1 MENKLKR
8 AFLLAGLV
16 LYLFDLGSDIYVA
29 VQYWKND
36 EPWWF
41 GTTVMFISVPSLFV
55 NGAAIIQI
63 RNIGT
68 FLAAIFQLS
77 IVVRYIEV
85 LIKPSAKSGAFS
97 RTYWLEIL
105 RYIETIAESA
115 PQWCLQVYIM
125 LRQES
130 YPWYIVIS
138 IVLSLLS
145 LVWSIMALEMER
157 RKEYLDFSFINISL
171 FLLWQLLTL
180 VSRLFSIVLFAYVF
194 RYYVFIPLAVHW
206 SILVGSIFY
215 IQISA
220 GGNLRES
227 LLSSVLYAYP
237 SLLHFSKT
245 VLPMRRPALE
255 MSVRYISLILTTII
269 MATLSLAIEMPD
281 VPNMDV
287 IQPIAITSVVGV
299 LPLSLG
305 TYYCIH
311 IRGDDDD
318 DDD

>member
-16 LYLFDLGSDIYVA
+16 LYLFDLGSDIYVT

-41 GTTVMFISVPSLFV
+41 GMTVMFISVPSLFV

-85 LIKPSAKSGAFS
+85 LIQPSAKSGAFS
-97 RTYWLEIL
+97 RTYWLAVL

-125 LRQES
+125 LRQQS
-130 YPWYIVIS
+130 CPWYTVVSTI
-138 IVLSLLS
+138 LSLLS
-145 LVWSIMALEMER
+145 LVWSVTALEMER

-171 FLLWQLLTL
+171 FLLWQLLTF

-237 SLLHFSKT
+237 SLFHFAKT
-245 VLPMRRPALE
+245 VLPMRRPTLE

-269 MATLSLAIEMPD
+269 ILI
-281 VPNMDV
+281 
-287 IQPIAITSVVGV
+287 SV
-299 LPLSLG
+299 LISDD
-305 TYYCIH
+305 Y
-311 IRGDDDD
+311 DDDD
-318 DDD
+318 

>member
-1 MENKLKR
+1 MEDKLKR

-29 VQYWKND
+29 VQYWKNY

-41 GTTVMFISVPSLFV
+41 GMTVIFISLPSLFV

-68 FLAAIFQLS
+68 FLVAIFQLS
-77 IVVRYIEV
+77 IVVRHIEV
-85 LIKPSAKSGAFS
+85 LTEPDKKSGAFS
-97 RTYWLEIL
+97 RTYLLAIL

-125 LRQES
+125 LRQQS
-130 YPWYIVIS
+130 YPSYTVIS
-138 IVLSLLS
+138 TILSLLS
-145 LVWSIMALEMER
+145 LAWSITALEMER
-157 RKEYLDFSFINISL
+157 RKNLELDFSFINISL

-180 VSRLFSIVLFAYVF
+180 VSRLFAIVLFAYVF
-194 RYYVFIPLAVHW
+194 RYYVFISLAVHW

-227 LLSSVLYAYP
+227 LLSSVLYAFP
-237 SLLHFSKT
+237 SLFHFAKT

-269 MATLSLAIEMPD
+269 MVTLSLAIQSD
-281 VPNMDV
+281 LPNMDV
-287 IQPIAITSVVGV
+287 IQPIAITSVVV
-299 LPLSLG
+299 LPLSLFV
-305 TYYCIH
+305 YYCIH
-311 IRGDDDD
+311 IRGADDDD
-318 DDD
+318 DD

>member
-1 MENKLKR
+1 MEDKRKR

-29 VQYWKND
+29 VQYWKNY

-41 GTTVMFISVPSLFV
+41 GMTIIFISVPSLFV

-68 FLAAIFQLS
+68 FLVAIFQLS
-77 IVVRYIEV
+77 IVVRHIEV
-85 LIKPSAKSGAFS
+85 LIEPDKKSGAFS
-97 RTYWLEIL
+97 RTYLLAIL

-125 LRQES
+125 LRQQS
-130 YPWYIVIS
+130 YPSYTVIS
-138 IVLSLLS
+138 TILSLLS
-145 LVWSIMALEMER
+145 LAWSITALEMER
-157 RKEYLDFSFINISL
+157 RKNLELDFSFINISL

-180 VSRLFSIVLFAYVF
+180 VSRLFAIVLFAYVF
-194 RYYVFIPLAVHW
+194 RYYVFISLAVHW

-227 LLSSVLYAYP
+227 LLSSVLYASP
-237 SLLHFSKT
+237 SLFHFAKT

-269 MATLSLAIEMPD
+269 MVALSLATEMPD
-281 VPNMDV
+281 LPNMDV
-287 IQPIAITSVVGV
+287 IQPIAITSVVV
-299 LPLSLG
+299 LPLSLCV
-305 TYYCIH
+305 YYCIH
-311 IRGDDDD
+311 IRGADDDD
-318 DDD
+318 DD

>member
-1 MENKLKR
+1 
-8 AFLLAGLV
+8 
-16 LYLFDLGSDIYVA
+16 
-29 VQYWKND
+29 
-36 EPWWF
+36 
-41 GTTVMFISVPSLFV
+41 MFISVPSLFV
-55 NGAAIIQI
+55 NGAAIVQI

-97 RTYWLEIL
+97 PTYWLAIL

-125 LRQES
+125 LRQQS
-130 YPWYIVIS
+130 YPWYTVVSTI
-138 IVLSLLS
+138 LSLLS
-145 LVWSIMALEMER
+145 LIWSITALEMER

-180 VSRLFSIVLFAYVF
+180 VSRLFLIVLFAYVF

-220 GGNLRES
+220 GGNFTNLRES

-237 SLLHFSKT
+237 SLFYFAKT
-245 VLPMRRPALE
+245 VHPMRRPTLE
-255 MSVRYISLILTTII
+255 MSVRYISLILTSII
-269 MATLSLAIEMPD
+269 MVALSLAIEMPD

-305 TYYCIH
+305 AYYCIH
-311 IRGDDDD
+311 IRGADDDD
-318 DDD
+318 D